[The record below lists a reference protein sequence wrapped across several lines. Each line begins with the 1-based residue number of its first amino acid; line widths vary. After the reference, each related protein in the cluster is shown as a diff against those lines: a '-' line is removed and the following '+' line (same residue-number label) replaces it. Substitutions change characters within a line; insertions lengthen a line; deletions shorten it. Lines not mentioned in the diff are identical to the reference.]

1 MAHPETFNYR
11 VGLGNVGSYQVS
23 GLPFVSGG
31 IDCLLTAEKVPFDNV
46 TQWFVVSNV
55 GQGETQEDTGGVKVA
70 FSENGISGSNFL
82 TVPSG
87 SVSPRIHVKCTE
99 IWVWGS
105 SRVDVMAGL
114 TSINRGA
121 IDNTTLSPSGSNWS
135 GSAGVL
141 VG

>member
-31 IDCLLTAEKVPFDNV
+31 INCLTTAEKVPFDNV

-55 GQGETQEDTGGVKVA
+55 AAPGDDPAGVKVA

-99 IWVWGS
+99 VWVWGS
-105 SRVDVMAGL
+105 SHVDVMAGL
-114 TSINRGA
+114 TSIQNGA
-121 IDNTTLSPSGSNWS
+121 IDNTTLSPLGTNWS
-135 GSAGVL
+135 GSSGVL

>member
-1 MAHPETFNYR
+1 MSHPETFNYR

-31 IDCLLTAEKVPFDNV
+31 IDCLVGAEKVPFDNV
-46 TQWFVVSNV
+46 TQWIVVSNV
-55 GQGETQEDTGGVKVA
+55 GGVGQDVKVA
-70 FSENGISGSNFL
+70 FSENGVAGSNFL

-87 SVSPRIHVKCTE
+87 SVSPRMHVKCTE

-105 SRVDVMAGL
+105 DSVDVMAGL

>member
-55 GQGETQEDTGGVKVA
+55 GSLGQDVKVA
-70 FSENGISGSNFL
+70 FSENGVSGSNFL

-87 SVSPRIHVKCTE
+87 SVSPRMHVKCTE

-105 SRVDVMAGL
+105 DSVDVMAGL